1 MLSTI
6 MKSLYDHEEKQ
17 YLAIIKDICDTGDT
31 ICGRNGN
38 TLSKNGASMY
48 FDLRDNK
55 LPVITTKK
63 MAVKTC
69 IKELLWFISGSTDNT
84 VLIKQNVHIW
94 DDNGSKEFLEG
105 RGLTYEE
112 NDLGP
117 VYGHQ
122 WRHFNAPYTDCHTD
136 YTNQGQDQLMYIIN
150 ALKHPTE
157 KYSRRLILSAWNPCQ
172 LDEMALPPCHLLVQ
186 FNVNNKDE
194 LSCSLYQRSG
204 DMGLGIPF
212 NILSYSVLTHLL
224 AKHCNLKAVEFIH
237 HIGNAHIYDDHVEGL
252 REQLTREPN
261 AFPTIHIGLVKENIN
276 DYTIHDI
283 HIEGYVH
290 HNAIKLN
297 MRK

>member
-17 YLAIIKDICDTGDT
+17 YLSIIKDICDTGDI
-31 ICGRNGN
+31 ICGRNGM

-69 IKELLWFISGSTDNT
+69 IKELLWFISGSTDNN

-94 DDNGSKEFLEG
+94 DKNGSKEFLEG

-122 WRHFNAPYTDCHTD
+122 WRHFNATYTDCHAD
-136 YTNQGQDQLMYIIN
+136 YINKGQDQLMYIIN
-150 ALKHPTE
+150 ALQHPTE
-157 KYSRRLILSAWNPCQ
+157 KYSRRLILSSWNPCQ
-172 LDEMALPPCHLLVQ
+172 LDEMALPPCHILVQ
-186 FNVNNKDE
+186 FNVNVNDE

-204 DMGLGIPF
+204 DMGLGVPF

-224 AKHCNLKAVEFIH
+224 AKHCGLIAVEFIH
-237 HIGNAHIYDDHVEGL
+237 HIGNAHIYDDHVQGL
-252 REQLTREPN
+252 REQLYREPKQ
-261 AFPTIHIGLVKENIN
+261 FPTIYIDSIKDYIN
-276 DYTIHDI
+276 DYTIDDI
-283 HIEGYVH
+283 HVEGYIH
-290 HNAIKLN
+290 YEPIKLN

>member
-6 MKSLYDHEEKQ
+6 TKSLYDHEENQ
-17 YLAIIKDICDTGDT
+17 YLSIVKEICQTGDK
-31 ICGRNGN
+31 IKGRNGY

-48 FDLRDNK
+48 FCLRDNK

-63 MAVKTC
+63 MAIKTC
-69 IKELLWFISGSTDNT
+69 IKELLWFISGDTNNNT
-84 VLIKQNVHIW
+84 LIKQNVHIW
-94 DDNGSKEFLEG
+94 DGNGSKEFLES

-122 WRHFNAPYTDCHTD
+122 WRHFNAPYVDCHTD
-136 YTNQGQDQLMYIIN
+136 YTKQGHDQLSDIITS
-150 ALKHPTE
+150 LKDPID

-172 LDEMALPPCHLLVQ
+172 LNEMALPPCHLLVQ

-204 DMGLGIPF
+204 DMGLGVPF
-212 NILSYSVLTHLL
+212 NILSYCVLTHLL
-224 AKHCNLKAVEFIH
+224 ANHCGLKAGEFIH
-237 HIGNAHIYDDHVEGL
+237 HIGNAHVYDDHIDNL
-252 REQLTREPN
+252 LEQTTRKPLQ
-261 AFPTIHIGLVKENIN
+261 FPTICISSIKDNIE
-276 DYTIHDI
+276 DYSLDDI
-283 HIEGYVH
+283 QVNNYTHLSPV
-290 HNAIKLN
+290 KLN